1 MFLKSTPSLVLAST
15 SAYRRALLERL
26 GLPFTCLSPEVDETP
41 QKDEAPL
48 ALASRLARA
57 KAERIAS
64 RRTAAWVIG
73 SDQVA
78 VLGEVPSEAQILGKP
93 GSAAACIAQL
103 EACSA
108 RSVAFLTAVAV
119 LRQEDGTAFEFVD
132 TTRVRFRR
140 LEPDTIARYVELESP
155 LDCAGGFKCEGLGI
169 SLCDSIES
177 VDPTALIGLP
187 LIRLAAVLREV
198 GFQVP

>member
-1 MFLKSTPSLVLAST
+1 LFLKSTPSLVLAST